1 VVKTGAEYRE
11 SLNDGRQVFLNG
23 ETVADPFCHPRLL
36 HAAQWIAD
44 IYDRFYQPGPEAINP
59 LFTVPRSP
67 DDLRRRL
74 PDLEGADLTLNTTSQ
89 SLLALM
95 TAAPALADK
104 HPRYVEAIH
113 RYFEHIAGNDLRVVE
128 CITDAKGDRSLA
140 PSKQADP
147 DSYLHVIE
155 RRDDGVVIRGAKLHI
170 TGAPLA
176 HEMVVMPTKQMKEGE
191 EEYAIACAVPVNAPG
206 VRIVATTYSPHE
218 DDEADFPIS
227 TRFNMPD
234 GFVIFDDVFVPNE
247 MIFLDGEVQFSGNF
261 AHALGLWERLGGT
274 AVMADEADILVGF
287 AALVAEANGLERIPH
302 VREKISEMII
312 YATLIRAG
320 LEAALVHVGTTVD
333 GMVYPSELYT
343 NAAKFYGASEY
354 NHMLRHLH
362 DIAGG
367 AVATAPSNRDF
378 RLPELSGLLRKYM
391 ATKPDVDGAY
401 RNQLMRAIRDFTADA
416 LGGWRFVTNLQS
428 GGGLYAQRLVTRK
441 HYDLSKAK
449 QAARQ
454 IAGLDD

>member
-1 VVKTGAEYRE
+1 LKTGLEYRE
-11 SLNDGRQVFLNG
+11 SLSDGRQVFLNG
-23 ETVADPFCHPRLL
+23 EAVADPFCHPRLR

-44 IYDRFYQPGPEAINP
+44 IYDRFYQPGRDAINP
-59 LFTVPRSP
+59 LFRVPRSA
-67 DDLRRRL
+67 DDLRSRL

-95 TAAPALADK
+95 TAAPALAEK
-104 HPRYVEAIH
+104 HPRYIEAIH
-113 RYFEHIAGNDLRVVE
+113 RYVRHVASNDLRVVE

-147 DSYLHVIE
+147 DSYLHVVQ

-191 EEYAIACAVPVNAPG
+191 EEYAIACAVPVAAPG
-206 VRIVATTYSPHE
+206 VRIVATTYSPQE
-218 DDEADFPIS
+218 ADEADFPIS
-227 TRFNMPD
+227 ARFNMPD

-247 MIFLDGEVQFSGNF
+247 KIFLDGEVQFSGNF

-441 HYDLSKAK
+441 HYDLTAAK
-449 QAARQ
+449 RAARQ

>member
-1 VVKTGAEYRE
+1 
-11 SLNDGRQVFLNG
+11 
-23 ETVADPFCHPRLL
+23 
-36 HAAQWIAD
+36 
-44 IYDRFYQPGPEAINP
+44 
-59 LFTVPRSP
+59 
-67 DDLRRRL
+67 
-74 PDLEGADLTLNTTSQ
+74 
-89 SLLALM
+89 
-95 TAAPALADK
+95 
-104 HPRYVEAIH
+104 
-113 RYFEHIAGNDLRVVE
+113 
-128 CITDAKGDRSLA
+128 
-140 PSKQADP
+140 
-147 DSYLHVIE
+147 
-155 RRDDGVVIRGAKLHI
+155 
-170 TGAPLA
+170 
-176 HEMVVMPTKQMKEGE
+176 
-191 EEYAIACAVPVNAPG
+191 
-206 VRIVATTYSPHE
+206 
-218 DDEADFPIS
+218 
-227 TRFNMPD
+227 
-234 GFVIFDDVFVPNE
+234 
-247 MIFLDGEVQFSGNF
+247 
-261 AHALGLWERLGGT
+261 
-274 AVMADEADILVGF
+274 
-287 AALVAEANGLERIPH
+287 
-302 VREKISEMII
+302 MII

-441 HYDLSKAK
+441 HYDLTAAK
-449 QAARQ
+449 RAARQ